1 MVPRGWGWD
10 AEKESMLG
18 RAGGL
23 GRPEAPLGV
32 QLYIWTN
39 LSPRKSSL
47 LTRRLQMGGGGRQ
60 GLVAVDRWVSDCNP
74 GSDWGPCV

>member
-10 AEKESMLG
+10 AEKESMLD

-23 GRPEAPLGV
+23 GRPEALLGV

-47 LTRRLQMGGGGRQ
+47 LTRRLQRSGVG
-60 GLVAVDRWVSDCNP
+60 ADRGWWLWTD
-74 GSDWGPCV
+74 G